1 MHKAGK
7 AYLTPNES
15 QIAGQELK
23 LHTDQQSHIQ

>member
-1 MHKAGK
+1 MYKAGK

-15 QIAGQELK
+15 QTAGQELK